1 LFGALL
7 IAPLDHSMIT
17 VTRYGVVV
25 GESFV
30 TYAWYVKSRLPTDS
44 WSVCGTSHSAS

>member
-1 LFGALL
+1 MLGLTHPFGDQKRLWSRTVLFGALL
-7 IAPLDHSMIT
+7 IAPFAHSMIT

-30 TYAWYVKSRLPTDS
+30 TYV
-44 WSVCGTSHSAS
+44 